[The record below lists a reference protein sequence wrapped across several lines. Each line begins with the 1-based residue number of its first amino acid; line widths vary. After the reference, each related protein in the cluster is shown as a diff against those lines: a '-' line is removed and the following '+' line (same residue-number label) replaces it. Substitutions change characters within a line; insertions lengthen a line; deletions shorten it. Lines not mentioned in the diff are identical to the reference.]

1 MRGRSTP
8 PWRPRASRAALLA
21 FGLAVTG
28 AVRSAPDATDL
39 AAMTAAAEQDLAVV
53 TFSYN
58 GVRRDGLAYIL
69 RTGDSLHID
78 GATLA
83 RLAIRYDSSI
93 AMERDGRLMVPVA
106 AISGLAWSFD
116 EKLQHLSLNADPRA
130 LAMNDITYQFTQTPA
145 PQLPNWG
152 GYVNYGIFGSSALSG
167 SNDIPFADTLGA
179 GLTASLFGPYGVG
192 TAGLLVNSRSANAT
206 PQTVTVLD
214 VNWRWDNIPERTTV
228 LVGDTIST
236 PGWWGRAVRFGGVQY
251 GTNFGL
257 QPGFV
262 TYPLMAVSGLASV
275 PSTAD
280 ILINNV
286 RVAEQNVPAGPFT
299 ISNLPTMTGAGE
311 LNMVVRDPFG
321 QERVITQPFYI
332 AQQLLRP
339 GLTDFSVGAGSG
351 RLNYGIENFD
361 YSGTIAYG
369 WVRHGISAN
378 LTGELRGEAD
388 NDGASV
394 GAGTDVLI
402 GDVGVLSLGAAASQ
416 GPDGNGTRYL
426 LGFDRQTPFVSAGA
440 RFTRA
445 SETYREI
452 GDLGPQIS
460 RLANGYVRTSLGR
473 YGSFAVGYT
482 GQRYYDAE
490 AVSIY
495 SATYS
500 FNVGARAF
508 MTLAAS
514 KILGVQ
520 NQTQALALL
529 TIPLDTL
536 TSATGS
542 VQSTRQNS
550 ETTWIAEAS
559 VQRSLPVGE
568 GYGYYLRANNDRTV
582 AGGLLYA
589 GPVGRYSVEA
599 ATEQGR
605 AAMRASAAGG
615 IAWVGDTVM
624 FAQPIEQSF
633 AVVKVGDL
641 DDVRVLQSNQD
652 VGRTQNG
659 RLALAQIPSLNG
671 VTIAIDP
678 LTVPMDVALDRT
690 SQQIV
695 TLPRTGVIVDF
706 SATRERSA
714 LVRLALPTGAPVP
727 TGAVV
732 QVEGRPE
739 MFPVGHDGDAY
750 LTRLA
755 DRQTLVIRINGSR
768 CRVVLTLDPAGP
780 AIADVG
786 PLRCEYLAGSAP
798 ARGSQ

>member
-8 PWRPRASRAALLA
+8 PWRLRASRAALLLL
-21 FGLAVTG
+21 GLAIAAG
-28 AVRSAPDATDL
+28 VRAAPDL
-39 AAMTAAAEQDLAVV
+39 AALTAAAEQDLAVV
-53 TFSYN
+53 TVSYN
-58 GVRRDGLAYIL
+58 GVRRDGLAYVV
-69 RTGDSLHID
+69 RTGDNLQVD
-78 GATLA
+78 AATLQ

-93 AMERDGRLMVPVA
+93 AAEREGRLLVPVA
-106 AISGLAWSFD
+106 AISGLSWDFD
-116 EKLQHLSLNADPRA
+116 AKQQHLSLTSDPRA
-130 LAMNDITYQFTQTPA
+130 LAMNDITYQFTQTPP

-167 SNDIPFADTLGA
+167 SNEVPFADTLGA
-179 GLTASLFGPYGVG
+179 GLTASIFGPYGVG

-214 VNWRWDNIPERTTV
+214 VNWRWDNIPARTTL

-339 GLTDFSVGAGSG
+339 GLTEFSVGAGSG

-369 WVRHGISAN
+369 WVRHGISTH
-378 LTGELRGEAD
+378 LTGEMRGEAD

-394 GAGTDVLI
+394 GAGTDVLV
-402 GDVGVLSLGAAASQ
+402 GDLGVLSVGAAASQ
-416 GPDGNGTRYL
+416 GPDGNGARYL
-426 LGFDRQTPFVSAGA
+426 LGFDRQSPFVSAGA

-445 SETYREI
+445 SENYREV

-460 RLANGYVRTSLGR
+460 QWTNAYVRTSFGR
-473 YGSFAVGYT
+473 YGSLAFGYT

-495 SATYS
+495 STSYS

-514 KILGVQ
+514 KILGVR

-529 TIPLDTL
+529 TIPLGTQ

-542 VQSTRQNS
+542 VQSNRQNS

-568 GYGYYLRANNDRTV
+568 GYGYYLRTNNDRTV
-582 AGGLLYA
+582 AGGLQYA

-615 IAWVGDTVM
+615 VAWVGDTM
-624 FAQPIEQSF
+624 LFAQPIEQSF

-652 VGRTQNG
+652 VGRTQSG

-671 VTIAIDP
+671 VTIAVDP

-690 SQQIV
+690 SQLVV

-706 SATRERSA
+706 IATRERSA
-714 LVRLALPTGAPVP
+714 LVRLALPSGAPVP

-732 QVEGRPE
+732 QIEGREE
-739 MFPVGHDGDAY
+739 MFPVGHDGEAY
-750 LTRLA
+750 LTRLV
-755 DRQTLVIRINGSR
+755 DRQSLVIRINGTR

-780 AIADVG
+780 AIADIG

-798 ARGSQ
+798 SRGSQ

>member
-1 MRGRSTP
+1 
-8 PWRPRASRAALLA
+8 
-21 FGLAVTG
+21 
-28 AVRSAPDATDL
+28 
-39 AAMTAAAEQDLAVV
+39 
-53 TFSYN
+53 
-58 GVRRDGLAYIL
+58 
-69 RTGDSLHID
+69 
-78 GATLA
+78 
-83 RLAIRYDSSI
+83 
-93 AMERDGRLMVPVA
+93 
-106 AISGLAWSFD
+106 
-116 EKLQHLSLNADPRA
+116 
-130 LAMNDITYQFTQTPA
+130 MNDITYQFTQTPP

-214 VNWRWDNIPERTTV
+214 VNWRWDNIPQRTTL
-228 LVGDTIST
+228 LVGDTVST

-339 GLTDFSVGAGSG
+339 GLTEFSVGAGSG

-361 YSGTIAYG
+361 YSGTVAYG
-369 WVRHGISAN
+369 WARHGINSN

-394 GAGTDVLI
+394 GAGADILV
-402 GDVGVLSLGAAASQ
+402 GDLGVLSFGGAASQ

-426 LGFDRQTPFVSAGA
+426 LGFDRQTPFLSAGV

-460 RLANGYVRTSLGR
+460 RWTNGYIRTSLGR

-495 SATYS
+495 SASYS

-508 MTLAAS
+508 MTLTTS

-529 TIPLDTL
+529 TIPLGPL
-536 TSATGS
+536 ISATGS
-542 VQSTRQNS
+542 VQSTRQNA
-550 ETTWIAEAS
+550 ETTWRAEAS

-589 GPVGRYSVEA
+589 GPIGRYTVEA

-633 AVVKVGDL
+633 AVVKVGEL

-671 VTIAIDP
+671 VTIAVDP

-690 SQQIV
+690 SQQVV
-695 TLPRTGVIVDF
+695 TLPRTGVVVDF
-706 SATRERSA
+706 TATRERSA

-739 MFPVGHDGDAY
+739 MFPVGHDGEAY

-755 DRQTLVIRINGSR
+755 DRQTLVIRINGSS

-780 AIADVG
+780 AIADIG

-798 ARGSQ
+798 SRRDQ

>member
-1 MRGRSTP
+1 MSRWLTLAST
-8 PWRPRASRAALLA
+8 ALAGLSHLA
-21 FGLAVTG
+21 GPTAV
-28 AVRSAPDATDL
+28 SAQSLTEIAQI
-39 AAMTAAAEQDLAVV
+39 TAAAELDLAVMTISV
-53 TFSYN
+53 N
-58 GVRRDGLAYIL
+58 GARREGVAFVLRDGGAVK
-69 RTGDSLHID
+69 ID
-78 GATLA
+78 ADTLK
-83 RLAIRYDSSI
+83 RLDIRYDSTI
-93 AMERDGRLMVPVA
+93 AVERAGRTMVPAAAVA
-106 AISGLAWSFD
+106 GLTWSID
-116 EKLQHLSLNADPRA
+116 AKAQNLDLRLDPRA
-130 LAMNDITYQFTQTPA
+130 LAMNDITYQFTQTPP

-167 SNDIPFADTLGA
+167 SNDIPFADNLGA
-179 GLTASLFGPYGVG
+179 ALTTSIFGPYGVG
-192 TAGLLVNSRSANAT
+192 TAGFLVNSRSSNAS

-214 VNWRWDNIPERTTV
+214 ANWRWDNIPQRTTL
-228 LVGDTIST
+228 LVGDAIST

-286 RVAEQNVPAGPFT
+286 RVAEQSVPAGPFT

-321 QERVITQPFYI
+321 QERVVTQPFYI

-339 GLTDFSVGAGSG
+339 GLTEFSVGAGSG

-361 YSGTIAYG
+361 YGGTVAYG
-369 WVRHGISAN
+369 WVRHGINSS

-394 GAGTDVLI
+394 GTGADILV
-402 GDVGVLSLGAAASQ
+402 GDLGVLSVGGAASH

-426 LGFDRQTPFVSAGA
+426 LGFDRQTPFLSAGV

-445 SETYREI
+445 SENYREI

-460 RLANGYVRTSLGR
+460 RWINGYVRTSLGR
-473 YGSFAVGYT
+473 HGSFAVGYT

-495 SATYS
+495 SASYS

-508 MTLAAS
+508 MTLTTA

-520 NQTQALALL
+520 DQTQALALL
-529 TIPLDTL
+529 TIPLDPL

-542 VQSTRQNS
+542 VQSTRQNA
-550 ETTWIAEAS
+550 ETTWRAEAS

-568 GYGYYLRANNDRTV
+568 GYGYYVRANNDRTA

-589 GPVGRYSVEA
+589 GPVGRYTVEA

-633 AVVKVGDL
+633 AVVKVGEL

-671 VTIAIDP
+671 VTIALDP

-695 TLPRTGVIVDF
+695 TLPRTGVVVDF
-706 SATRERSA
+706 TATRERSA
-714 LVRLALPTGAPVP
+714 VVRLALPTGAPVP

-732 QVEGRPE
+732 QIEGRPE
-739 MFPVGHDGDAY
+739 MFPVGHDGEAY

-768 CRVVLTLDPAGP
+768 CRFVLTLDPAGP

-786 PLRCEYLAGSAP
+786 PLRCEYVD
-798 ARGSQ
+798 SQRPSGGTQ